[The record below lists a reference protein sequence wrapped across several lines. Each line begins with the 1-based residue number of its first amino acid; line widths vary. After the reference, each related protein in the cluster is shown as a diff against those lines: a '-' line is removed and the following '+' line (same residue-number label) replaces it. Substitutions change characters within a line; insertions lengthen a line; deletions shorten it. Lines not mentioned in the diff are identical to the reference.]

1 MDLYFSPMSCSLAT
15 RMALYESGQPA
26 RFHKVTL
33 STKTL
38 DDGRNYLAINP
49 KGQVP
54 ALQIEDGQIL
64 TEGPAVLQY
73 VGDRA
78 PASKLVPPAGSFAR
92 YQLQS
97 WLNYVG
103 AEIHKQIYYVLF
115 NPESPPAARDYARE
129 TVAPRRYDYL
139 CAHLKD
145 REFLVTDDFTVA
157 DAYLT
162 TTLNWATPGGIDLAR
177 WPVIVAYHR
186 RMSERPAVAR
196 AIADDL
202 ALR

>member
-15 RMALYESGQPA
+15 RIALYESGQKT

-33 STKTL
+33 STKML

-54 ALQIEDGQIL
+54 ALQIEGGPIL
-64 TEGPAVLQY
+64 TEGPAILQY
-73 VGDRA
+73 VGDQA
-78 PASKLVPPAGSFAR
+78 PASKLVPPAGTLER

-115 NPESPPAARDYARE
+115 NPESPPAARDYARDV
-129 TVAPRRYDYL
+129 VAPRRYDYL
-139 CAHLKD
+139 SKHLEG

-162 TTLNWATPGGIDLAR
+162 TTLNWAAPGGIDLAR
-177 WPVIVAYHR
+177 WPVMVAYHR
-186 RMSERPAVAR
+186 RMSERPAVAQ
-196 AIADDL
+196 ATADDL
-202 ALR
+202 AVR